1 MGNQRRILSL
11 LPLLWLAAHPA
22 AGQSAMRAQGDT
34 RALAPIE
41 RASSPDFPPLYFE
54 TEELELPL
62 APPEAVDTASPS
74 GFSSFVQT
82 VSSFFQ
88 VDTTKRRRFSL
99 LALPEF
105 SYGDEDGLGVGFTAR
120 LYINDFRPHPQGK
133 ARRQSYVDFSSHFTF
148 KGNLSLSLRPTVY
161 LLDERLLL
169 RGYFGLGHYPSTFQ
183 AIGPDSAEDQK
194 EDYDE
199 RSTRFRLATYWRWFE
214 NVYIGLGYYYY
225 DYQVKDILEGGML
238 DQGTI
243 PGCDGAR
250 ISGLSLHYIYDSRDD
265 PFVPLKGFYAQLDG
279 YFNAH
284 LLGSTQDY
292 TKYLIDLRGY
302 IPVGKDQ
309 LIALNF
315 YSQIATGEVPFQ
327 DMASLSNGIH
337 SRGYASGRYIDKNLM
352 SLQAEYRYYFGRF
365 GISAFAGTANV
376 GDTPLKALKMDKFT
390 FGGGLRL
397 KPFRGQRMYFRGDVG
412 FNTHGDVQFYLG
424 IDELF

>member
-1 MGNQRRILSL
+1 
-11 LPLLWLAAHPA
+11 
-22 AGQSAMRAQGDT
+22 MRTPDDT
-34 RALAPIE
+34 STLAPIE
-41 RASSPDFPPLYFE
+41 RASSPDFPPLGFE
-54 TEELELPL
+54 VEGQDLSL

-82 VSSFFQ
+82 VSSLFQ

-99 LALPEF
+99 LAPPRIFLRRRRRSGTGIHRPPVHQRLP
-105 SYGDEDGLGVGFTAR
+105 SPPAG
-120 LYINDFRPHPQGK
+120 QG
-133 ARRQSYVDFSSHFTF
+133 RRQSYVDLSSHFTF

-183 AIGPDSAEDQK
+183 AIGPDSPEDQK

-199 RSTRFRLATYWRWFE
+199 RSTRLRWAAYWRWFE

-225 DYQVKDILEGGML
+225 NYQVKDKLEGGML

-243 PGCDGAR
+243 AGSNGAR
-250 ISGLSLHYIYDSRDD
+250 VSGLSLHYLYDSRDD

-302 IPVGKDQ
+302 LPVGENQ

-315 YSQIATGEVPFQ
+315 YAQIATGEVPFQ
-327 DMASLSNGIH
+327 DMATLSNGIH

-376 GDTPLKALKMDKFT
+376 GDTPLKALKMDKLT
-390 FGGGLRL
+390 FGGGLRV